1 MRKDS
6 STLPIKIF
14 IIVILVNT
22 FYIFCSRFSTNY
34 SNLVEDADIKI
45 LLIGSSY
52 FSYNNL
58 PYLLKQL
65 NTAQAK
71 DVFIDY
77 RIQNGTY
84 LDFHALNPT
93 TELKINQ
100 SPWDYVILQGCCT
113 NAGYP
118 DTHHLI
124 FPPYARHPL
133 KSSLETLK
141 QKILSNNDSTKIV
154 YCLPWAF
161 EDGTTWIQN
170 QNDSYEDM
178 QKKIY
183 DNVTSLAHE
192 LDIMTAPVGWAW
204 YKVLQDSSKLHYL
217 HLSDWNHPSRRGSY
231 LMACVIYST
240 LYLDSL
246 ENVDFYAGLP
256 EDEARYFQ
264 TIASQT
270 VLDDP
275 EVWNL
280 INED

>member
-1 MRKDS
+1 MKKNS
-6 STLPIKIF
+6 STSLIKIL
-14 IIVILVNT
+14 ILVISVN
-22 FYIFCSRFSTNY
+22 IFCSSFSTNY
-34 SNLVEDADIKI
+34 SNQVEDADIHI

-58 PYLLKQL
+58 PSLVRKL
-65 NTAQAK
+65 TQAEEK
-71 DVFIDY
+71 KVFIDY
-77 RIQNGTY
+77 RIRNGTY
-84 LDFHALNPT
+84 LDFHASDQT
-93 TELKINQ
+93 TEAKIKQ
-100 SPWDYVILQGCCT
+100 SPWDYVILQGCGS

-124 FPPYARHPL
+124 FPPYVRHPL
-133 KSSLETLK
+133 RSSLETLK
-141 QKILSNNDSTKIV
+141 QKILNNNDSTKIV

-161 EDGTTWIQN
+161 EDGTTWIQG

-183 DNVTSLAHE
+183 DNVTSLVNE

-217 HLSDWNHPSRRGSY
+217 HRSDWNHPSLRGSY

-246 ENVDFYAGLP
+246 GDANYYAGLP
-256 EDEARYFQ
+256 KDEALYFQ
-264 TIASQT
+264 KVASQT